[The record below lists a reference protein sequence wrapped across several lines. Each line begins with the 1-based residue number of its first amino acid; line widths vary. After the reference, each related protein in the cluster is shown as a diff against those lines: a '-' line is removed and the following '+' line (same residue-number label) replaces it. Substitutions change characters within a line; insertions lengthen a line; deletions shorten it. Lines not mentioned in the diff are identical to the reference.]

1 MMSGNGSAAAAVTD
15 CLIIHSI
22 LGEAS
27 FIGNVTNSTLPG
39 NASFLSASPSASAFD
54 WLSIRV
60 TFFVNSVFCVFGLLG
75 NLMTIIILCRRRM
88 KTAMSCRIERA
99 SRAGL
104 IGLAAYRAALIGLAV
119 ADLLCCSAALAV
131 TYGRGMNLGSHSVVY
146 SDRELVSVVATV
158 YGPFLQ
164 NACVKST
171 G

>member
-54 WLSIRV
+54 WLSSRV

-99 SRAGL
+99 SRAG
-104 IGLAAYRAALIGLAV
+104 LIGLAV